1 MTDAQMHRCRH
12 HANHRG
18 CVAGLSVFPPRRC
31 LAAVRQLPHFLKPSS
46 HTSYS
51 FYLATPACCQPAARK
66 EDIRFFRRLFALAV
80 MMLIG
85 QKIECEMSQV
95 CSRFLRSD
103 ASLVSRHPPYAWL
116 GTPYQE
122 GCLSTTARCHIITV
136 AFLSCPSVECR
147 CILLTRRRLRHQVRV

>member
-1 MTDAQMHRCRH
+1 MQTTGDALLGLACFLRAVALLRFDSCLIFSNH
-12 HANHRG
+12 HPTPRT
-18 CVAGLSVFPPRRC
+18 LSTWQR
-31 LAAVRQLPHFLKPSS
+31 
-46 HTSYS
+46 
-51 FYLATPACCQPAARK
+51 QPAARK